1 MFGHEADVMQKGAV
15 PSSMVQPAAP
25 PPPPPPPPVCT
36 HTQAF
41 LLIIFF
47 SEWSDSS
54 VISRQFSNCIFFH
67 ATFLTFF
74 LSAWVGGR
82 GT

>member
-25 PPPPPPPPVCT
+25 PPPPPPPVCT

-41 LLIIFF
+41 LLIFF

-67 ATFLTFF
+67 ATFFNFF
-74 LSAWVGGR
+74 SFCMGG
-82 GT
+82 G

>member
-15 PSSMVQPAAP
+15 PSSMAQPAAP

-41 LLIIFF
+41 LFIFF
-47 SEWSDSS
+47 SS

-67 ATFLTFF
+67 ATFFNFF

>member
-1 MFGHEADVMQKGAV
+1 MFGHEADVMQKGDV

-41 LLIIFF
+41 LFNYFFPSGLI
-47 SEWSDSS
+47 
-54 VISRQFSNCIFFH
+54 RQ
-67 ATFLTFF
+67 
-74 LSAWVGGR
+74 
-82 GT
+82 

>member
-15 PSSMVQPAAP
+15 PSSMAQPAA
-25 PPPPPPPPVCT
+25 PPPPPPVCT

-41 LLIIFF
+41 SFNYFF

-67 ATFLTFF
+67 ATFFNFF
-74 LSAWVGGR
+74 SFCMGG
-82 GT
+82 G